1 MWRNAT
7 AINFY
12 DDGSTGCSTYTP
24 HLDDMTKPD
33 NPNQQEQP
41 VGESI
46 MGEAD
51 DMVGKADPFHLSI
64 LQDALPALEGP
75 SFVADA
81 IPPTTPREDS
91 EEIIE
96 DQYQETSQD
105 RLEEEISQRQ
115 SKRLAARR
123 RRQMRRLL
131 LQPLSERAI
140 RFAARQARRAERE
153 ANSKARK
160 EHRRHYKDRHYYS
173 D

>member
-1 MWRNAT
+1 MWRNA
-7 AINFY
+7 AVINFY
-12 DDGSTGCSTYTP
+12 DEGITTP
-24 HLDDMTKPD
+24 HLDNMVEPTD
-33 NPNQQEQP
+33 PNQQEQP
-41 VGESI
+41 VGESMG

-51 DMVGKADPFHLSI
+51 DTACKVDPFDHSTL
-64 LQDALPALEGP
+64 LDALPALEEP

-81 IPPTTPREDS
+81 LPPATPREDS
-91 EEIIE
+91 QEIIE
-96 DQYQETSQD
+96 DQYQEASQD

-123 RRQMRRLL
+123 QRQMRRLL

-153 ANSKARK
+153 AKSKARK
-160 EHRRHYKDRHYYS
+160 EYRRYKDRHYYS

>member
-1 MWRNAT
+1 MWRNA
-7 AINFY
+7 AVINFY
-12 DDGSTGCSTYTP
+12 DEGSTTP
-24 HLDDMTKPD
+24 HLDNVVEPT

-41 VGESI
+41 VGESMG

-51 DMVGKADPFHLSI
+51 DTACKVDPFDHSTL
-64 LQDALPALEGP
+64 LDALPALEEP
-75 SFVADA
+75 SFVVDA
-81 IPPTTPREDS
+81 LPPATPR
-91 EEIIE
+91 E
-96 DQYQETSQD
+96 DQYQEASQD
-105 RLEEEISQRQ
+105 RLEEEISLSQRQ

-153 ANSKARK
+153 ANSKAR
-160 EHRRHYKDRHYYS
+160 EERRRYKDRNYYS